1 MAKSSF
7 WQKVIDID
15 RRWIYLVIG
24 IVTFVPILKYIGMPV
39 AVTSEVKAV
48 YDMIESLP
56 PGSIV
61 MVPMEFD
68 PATAAELE
76 PMSRAVLRHCFARN
90 LKVMS
95 TAFMIDGV
103 VLIERDLREIAA
115 EYGKVYGKDYV
126 YLGYK
131 PYMQIVLLNMGEN
144 FRKPFPRDYYGARL
158 DDLPMMFG
166 VNNYSN
172 ISCIVNINATS
183 GADYWI
189 NYASGRYGVKLAL
202 GVTAVMA
209 TDYYAFLQS
218 GQIFGLIGG
227 LKGAAEYEKLI
238 GRNKDVANR
247 SMDAVS
253 VAHVFIILF
262 IVIGNIAFF
271 VTGRQKRL

>member
-1 MAKSSF
+1 MADSF
-7 WQKVIDID
+7 WTKVIKLD
-15 RRWIYLVIG
+15 RRWIYIVIG
-24 IVTFVPILKYIGMPV
+24 LATFFPILFYVGMGVKITP
-39 AVTSEVKAV
+39 EVKAV
-48 YDMIESLP
+48 YDTIESLP
-56 PGSIV
+56 NGSIV

-76 PMSRAVLRHCFARN
+76 PMSKAVLRHCFSRN
-90 LKVMS
+90 LKVIS

-103 VLIERDLREIAA
+103 VLIEQDLRQIAV
-115 EYGKVYGKDYV
+115 EYDKQYGVDYV

-144 FRKPFPRDYYGARL
+144 FRKPFPRDFYGKPL
-158 DDLPMMFG
+158 DDLPMMRG

-172 ISCIVNINATS
+172 ISCIVNINGTS

-189 NYASGRYGVKLAL
+189 NYAAGRYNVKLAL

-218 GQIFGLIGG
+218 KQIFGLMGG
-227 LKGAAEYEKLI
+227 LKGAAEYEILI
-238 GRNKDVANR
+238 GRGKDVANR

-262 IVIGNIAFF
+262 IIIGNIAFF
-271 VTGRQKRL
+271 ATGRGKRI

>member
-1 MAKSSF
+1 MAKSF

-24 IVTFVPILKYIGMPV
+24 IVTFIPILWYIGMPV
-39 AVTSEVKAV
+39 KVTPEVKAV
-48 YDMIESLP
+48 YDKVESLP

-76 PMSRAVLRHCFARN
+76 PMARAVVRHCFARN
-90 LKVMS
+90 LKVMT

-103 VLIERDLREIAA
+103 ILVERVLAAVAA
-115 EYGKVYGKDYV
+115 EYGKEYGKDYV

-144 FRKPFPRDYYGARL
+144 FRKPFPRDYYGSRL
-158 DDLPMMFG
+158 DDLPMMQG

-172 ISCIVNINATS
+172 LSCIVGINATS

-189 NYASGRYGVKLAL
+189 NYAAGRYGAELAL

-209 TDYYAFLQS
+209 TDYYTFLQS
-218 GQIFGLIGG
+218 KQLFGLMGG
-227 LKGAAEYEKLI
+227 LKGAAEYEMLI
-238 GRNKDVANR
+238 GRPHDVANR

-253 VAHVFIILF
+253 VAHIFIILF
-262 IVIGNIAFF
+262 IILGNIAFF
-271 VTGRQKRL
+271 ATGRQKRL